1 MERSVFI
8 PRNEFIM
15 HVLKSL
21 DYGIVVEGEMEMRLD
36 SGEAKVM
43 KRGDVAFQRAPMPG
57 WKNRSDTE
65 WARMFFV
72 LEDCPQA

>member
-1 MERSVFI
+1 MPGIECI
-8 PRNEFIM
+8 I
-15 HVLKSL
+15 HVTKSR

-36 SGEAKVM
+36 SGETRYM
-43 KRGDVAFQRAPMPG
+43 KRGDVAVQRATMHG

-72 LEDCPQA
+72 SQDCPQAQGSEM